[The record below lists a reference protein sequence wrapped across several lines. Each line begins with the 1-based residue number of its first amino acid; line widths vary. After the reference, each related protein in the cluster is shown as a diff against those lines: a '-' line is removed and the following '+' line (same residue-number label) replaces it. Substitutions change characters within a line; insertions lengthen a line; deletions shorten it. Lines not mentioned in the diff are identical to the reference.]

1 MQSAYQLVRVFNKTK
16 VAEGNQAAIFLST
29 SPITLL
35 QDELISI
42 SADIYEAK
50 GIATTCFTSEL
61 SDGQYE
67 VQCFNDKSAIQCC
80 GHGMIAAAKNIFT
93 KNKFSKIIIN
103 KNISASRNIDEE
115 GREIV
120 VLSLPRLAARLQT
133 VPGWVCEVIG
143 FENEKLI
150 PAKSAVSED
159 DDGYLLLEFVP
170 AVAQKVFR
178 AMQLDLNKVCENTK
192 RAVVVIQFDKKKES
206 LSMRYFAPQYGVIE
220 DIATG
225 SVMRFV
231 GDYIDK
237 NYQCAQFDVNQYST
251 AGGYMKINCTEENVL
266 IAANANMES
275 E

>member
-29 SPITLL
+29 SPTTLL
-35 QDELISI
+35 QNELISI
-42 SADIYEAK
+42 SADIYEDK

-93 KNKFSKIIIN
+93 KNKLSKIIIN
-103 KNISASRNIDEE
+103 KTISASRNIDEE
-115 GREIV
+115 GCEIV
-120 VLSLPRLAARLQT
+120 VLSLPRLTARLQK
-133 VPGWVCEVIG
+133 VPGWMCDVID

-150 PAKSAVSED
+150 PAKSAVSEH

-170 AVAQKVFR
+170 EVAQRVFR
-178 AMQLDLNKVCENTK
+178 AMQLDLSKVCENTK
-192 RAVVVIQFDKKKES
+192 RAVVVIQFDKEKKS
-206 LSMRYFAPQYGVIE
+206 LSMRYFAPQYGVAE

-237 NYQCAQFDVNQYST
+237 NYQCVQFDVNQYST
-251 AGGYMKINCTEENVL
+251 PGGYMKVECTAENIL
-266 IAANANMES
+266 ITANANMES